1 MERHWEHRLPPLV
14 IFSFIAFVIGL
25 SMIVPDEDWLSLLV
39 YFVILGILARFLY
52 KRGIEP
58 VDPTFPPSL
67 FLLAFILK
75 LSGSA
80 IRYWTGV
87 DLYGGLADA
96 VRYHEDGLYFA
107 GFFRQFDF
115 SVFDTIPQG
124 TEGMSYL
131 AGLLYTILPPN
142 LPGSYFFFATLAFTG
157 SIFYYRAFLTA
168 FPKSDSNLFRFL
180 IFFLPSVLFWPSSL
194 GKDAW
199 IFFSSSFVAY
209 GLAQY
214 IRQTRLS
221 GLLVAGLGIFFVGI
235 IRPPVAAIITLAAVM
250 AYLVQGMRTAKQF
263 VGGILLVGFGIFIYQ
278 FSTEYLISTKG
289 LPEVSWA
296 GLQEFYEYQQQQ
308 THSGG
313 SRFAPIVLLT
323 LLGPVYAVVTVLF
336 RPFVWEA
343 NNAQVLVTAFEGILW
358 LGLFWYR
365 RKAFLTR
372 VRLITKDPWIA
383 FLIVYSILM
392 ILSLTTIANFG
403 LLARQRLMF
412 LPFLWMLFA

>member
-1 MERHWEHRLPPLV
+1 MIIPDQDWFPLLIYLV
-14 IFSFIAFVIGL
+14 VL
-25 SMIVPDEDWLSLLV
+25 SV
-39 YFVILGILARFLY
+39 LARILY
-52 KRGIEP
+52 NRGIQP
-58 VDPTFPPSL
+58 IDPTFPLPL
-67 FLLAFILK
+67 FWLAFILK

-80 IRYWTGV
+80 VRYWTGV
-87 DLYGGLADA
+87 DLYSGLADGI
-96 VRYHEDGLYFA
+96 RYHQDGQYFA
-107 GFFRQFDF
+107 SFFKQFDF

-124 TEGMSYL
+124 TESMSYL
-131 AGLLYTILPPN
+131 AGLLYTILPSS

-157 SIFYYRAFLTA
+157 SIFFYRAFRIA
-168 FPKSDSNLFRFL
+168 FPENNPNFYRFI
-180 IFFLPSVLFWPSSL
+180 IFFLPSVLFWPSSM

-199 IFFSSSFVAY
+199 IFFSSGFIAY
-209 GLAQY
+209 GLVQY
-214 IRQTRLS
+214 IHRTQLS
-221 GLLVAGLGIFFVGI
+221 GLLVTGLGVFLVGI
-235 IRPPVAAIITLAAVM
+235 VRPPTAALITLAVVI

-263 VGGILLVGFGIFIYQ
+263 VGGVLIVGFGYFIYQ
-278 FSTEYLISTKG
+278 FSTEYLIESKG

-296 GLQEFYEYQQQQ
+296 GLQEFYQYQQQQ

-323 LLGPVYAVVTVLF
+323 LLGPLYAVVTVLF

-343 NNAQVLVTAFEGILW
+343 NNTQVLVTAFEGILW

-365 RKAFLTR
+365 RKSFLAR

-383 FLIVYSILM
+383 FLIVYSIIM
-392 ILSLTTIANFG
+392 IFSLTTIANFG

>member
-1 MERHWEHRLPPLV
+1 MERQWEHRLPPLI
-14 IFSFIAFVIGL
+14 IFSFMAFVIGL
-25 SMIVPDEDWLSLLV
+25 LMIIPDEDWLSLLV
-39 YFVILGILARFLY
+39 YFVVLGVFARVLY

-58 VDPTFPPSL
+58 ADPTFPSSL
-67 FLLAFILK
+67 FLLALILK
-75 LSGSA
+75 LGGSA

-87 DLYGGLADA
+87 GLYGGLADA
-96 VRYHEDGLYFA
+96 VRYHEDGQYFA

-115 SVFDTIPQG
+115 SVLDTIPQG

-157 SIFYYRAFLTA
+157 SVFYYRAFLTA
-168 FPKSDSNLFRFL
+168 FPKSNSSLFRFI

-209 GLAQY
+209 GLTQY

-221 GLLVAGLGIFFVGI
+221 GLLVAGIGIFFVGI
-235 IRPPVAAIITLAAVM
+235 IRPPVAAIITLAVVI

-263 VGGILLVGFGIFIYQ
+263 VGGVLIVSFGFFIYQ
-278 FSTEYLISTKG
+278 FSTEYLLQSKG

-296 GLQEFYEYQQQQ
+296 GLQDFYQYQQQQ
-308 THSGG
+308 THAGG
-313 SRFAPIVLLT
+313 SRFAPIVLQT
-323 LLGPVYAVVTVLF
+323 LLGPIYAVVTVLF

-343 NNAQVLVTAFEGILW
+343 NNSQVLVTAFEGILW

-365 RKAFLTR
+365 RKVFLTR
-372 VRLITKDPWIA
+372 IRLITKDPWIA
-383 FLIVYSILM
+383 FLVVYSIFM

-412 LPFLWMLFA
+412 LPFLWMLFV